1 MKNIIKIFQDDLK
14 DMFSNVSVLILLIG
28 LAILP
33 SLYAWFNIKASW
45 DPYGNTS
52 NIAVAVVNNEDV
64 YKRQGYYI
72 TFKLVEN

>member
-33 SLYAWFNIKASW
+33 SLYAWF
-45 DPYGNTS
+45 
-52 NIAVAVVNNEDV
+52 
-64 YKRQGYYI
+64 
-72 TFKLVEN
+72 

>member
-33 SLYAWFNIKASW
+33 SLYAWFNIKAL
-45 DPYGNTS
+45 GILMETHL
-52 NIAVAVVNNEDV
+52 I
-64 YKRQGYYI
+64 
-72 TFKLVEN
+72 